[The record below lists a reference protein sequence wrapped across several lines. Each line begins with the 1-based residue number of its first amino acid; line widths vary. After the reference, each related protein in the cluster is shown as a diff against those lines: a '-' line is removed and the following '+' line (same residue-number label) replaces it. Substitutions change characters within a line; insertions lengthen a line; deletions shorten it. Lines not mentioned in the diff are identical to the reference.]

1 MSQNLAHW
9 IYYRS
14 EQQQQKNHM
23 YRAIVMAISLEVKV
37 MDVNT
42 KKDIHGRKI
51 LHDFITAEFMF

>member
-14 EQQQQKNHM
+14 EKKKKKM